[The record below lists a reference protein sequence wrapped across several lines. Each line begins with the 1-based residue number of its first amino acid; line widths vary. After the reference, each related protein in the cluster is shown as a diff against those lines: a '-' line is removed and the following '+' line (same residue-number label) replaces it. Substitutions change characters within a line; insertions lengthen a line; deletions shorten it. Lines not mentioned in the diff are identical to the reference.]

1 MNKRLTC
8 IILCLASALSTAGA
22 GVPTVKMEARRLPDL
37 NIPRA
42 GHALLH
48 LNGELTVIGGHT
60 TGFIPTAT
68 AEYFKDGKWT
78 VIPSLYTHDNGFC
91 LTLRDGNVLLGGGLQ
106 EAFGVGQSFS
116 VERYLPAEHAFEP
129 IPILDCRRA
138 ASSALEM
145 EDGTILVSG
154 NWYTDDA
161 LEIYSAEDGFVT
173 VKQTAENRSY
183 PWILPTAPDNAIIF
197 SAVDSWGKRG
207 QGRVDRLHGE
217 PFEEALLRSSA
228 LPICSDANAQRN
240 PCKIG
245 DYDYLLLT
253 HNDSLEF
260 NGIMRI
266 HKEDFSMLELQAQIP
281 LEGVNGPIRYYHPL
295 LGHGEDAWALGTD
308 TDGRAYLLQ
317 IGYKPALEGGKATL
331 RLHYTDPL
339 EDLPMYGA
347 CVMLPDGRI
356 ALAGGI
362 EDSHYK
368 PYASVY
374 IFDPL
379 GVSAALSSAGFHSR
393 TAGLMAGILAGLV
406 LAGLGWWLA
415 QRTRKAREGS
425 SVPDPAELP
434 EPQIQRD
441 RVLFERLSALMED
454 GLYTRK
460 GLTIA
465 EVATTLGTNTKY
477 ISSCINAGAGCSFLD
492 YINDYRIRFAQKK
505 MLEEPRMRISDIA
518 DAAGFASESAFYR
531 NFKAATGQTPAEWLA
546 RESR

>member
-1 MNKRLTC
+1 MTKGIYIGLA
-8 IILCLASALSTAGA
+8 LFLSLASARAQEMA
-22 GVPTVKMEARRLPDL
+22 WERLPDL
-37 NIPRA
+37 TVPRV
-42 GHALLH
+42 GHALLQ
-48 LNGELTVIGGHT
+48 LDGELTVIGGHT
-60 TGFIPTAT
+60 TGFIPTPT
-68 AEYFKDGKWT
+68 AEYFKDGKWNT
-78 VIPSLYTHDNGFC
+78 LSSLYTHDNGFC
-91 LTLRDGNVLLGGGLQ
+91 LRLKDGTILLGGGLQ
-106 EAFGVGQSFS
+106 EAFGIGQSFS
-116 VERYLPAEHAFEP
+116 AERYLPASHSFEP
-129 IPILDCRRA
+129 VSILDRRRA

-145 EDGTILVSG
+145 EDGSILVSG
-154 NWYTDDA
+154 NWYAEDA
-161 LEIYSAEDGFVT
+161 REIYSANDGFAT
-173 VKQTAENRSY
+173 VKETAENRSY

-197 SAVDSWGKRG
+197 GAVDSWGRPGKG
-207 QGRVDRLHGE
+207 WVDRLHGE
-217 PFEEALLRSSA
+217 AFQEPLLLTARPMSSDGDMVQP
-228 LPICSDANAQRN
+228 L
-240 PCKIG
+240 CKIG
-245 DYDYLLLT
+245 EYDYLMLAV
-253 HNDSLEF
+253 
-260 NGIMRI
+260 NGILRVQG
-266 HKEDFSMLELQAQIP
+266 EVFSLLELETDIP
-281 LEGVNGPIRYYHPL
+281 LRGAGGPIFYWSPL
-295 LGHGEDAWALGTD
+295 LCDGEYAWALGTD
-308 TDGRAYLLQ
+308 AENRAYALQ

-331 RLHYTDPL
+331 KLHYTEPL
-339 EDLPMYGA
+339 EDLPQYGA
-347 CVMLPDGRI
+347 FTLLTDGRI

-362 EDSHYK
+362 EDSNYK

-393 TAGLMAGILAGLV
+393 SAGLMAGILAGLV

-415 QRTRKAREGS
+415 QRTRKARGGS
-425 SVPDPAELP
+425 SVPDQAELP

-505 MLEEPRMRISDIA
+505 MLEEPRTRISDIA